1 MRQCG
6 PMRKCIKPL
15 LQIYTDEAK
24 PLVVYRVLNQDT
36 GMALA
41 CTTDESEVRLL
52 VERYVSFMPVR
63 VDSLAIV
70 TFEDVDFGTYKGVIH
85 NAGDNCPKTIDY
97 GK

>member
-6 PMRKCIKPL
+6 PMRKSIKPL

-24 PLVVYRVLNQDT
+24 PLVVYRVLDQGS
-36 GMALA
+36 GMPLA
-41 CTTDESEVRLL
+41 CTTNESEVRPL

-70 TFEDVDFGTYKGVIH
+70 TFEDVDFGTYIGVIH
-85 NAGDNCPKTIDY
+85 NVGDSCPKTIDC

>member
-6 PMRKCIKPL
+6 PMRKCNKPL

-24 PLVVYRVLNQDT
+24 PLVVYRVLNRDT

-41 CTTDESEVRLL
+41 CTTEESEVRLL
-52 VERYVSFMPVR
+52 VDRFVDLTPVR
-63 VDSLAIV
+63 VDSFALV
-70 TFEDVDFGTYKGVIH
+70 TFEDVDFGITNGLIH
-85 NAGDNCPKTIDY
+85 NAGNDCPKTIDY